1 MESEKLIEKYI
12 QNRLNSKEKIEFDEL
27 LKGDI
32 DFEKEVIFQT
42 NLKKAVKKEDDIRF
56 RSLISEIE
64 TKTNRLIRKLSYIK
78 WLVAA
83 SIVLLLGLTYFLT
96 QNNDAST
103 DELFTS
109 YFEPYRNVILPIE
122 RGGNQQDAKT
132 LAFMAYEK
140 GDYQNA
146 VKLFSKLYAST
157 KESYYL
163 FYKAN
168 ALLKLEK
175 ANEAIPLLLAH
186 LKTKDTL
193 TEKTNWYLALAY
205 LKLNDKSNA
214 KKVLKKVIADG
225 KFKTNEAKEL
235 LKKFD

>member
-1 MESEKLIEKYI
+1 MANENLIEKYI
-12 QNRLNSKEKIEFDEL
+12 QNRLSSKEKIEFDEL
-27 LKGDI
+27 LKSDI

-42 NLKKAVKKEDDIRF
+42 NIKKAVKKEDDIRF

-64 TKTNRLIRKLSYIK
+64 VKTNKSIRKPNYAK

-83 SIVLLLGLTYFLT
+83 SIVVLLGLTYFFT

-109 YFEPYRNVILPIE
+109 YFEPYRNVIQPIE
-122 RGGNQQDAKT
+122 RGDNQQDTKT

-140 GDYQNA
+140 GDYENA
-146 VKLFSKLYAST
+146 IKLFSKLYAEN

-175 ANEAIPLLLAH
+175 ADEAIPLLLEH

-205 LKLNDKSNA
+205 LKLNDKNNA
-214 KKVLKKVIADG
+214 KKALKKVIDDG